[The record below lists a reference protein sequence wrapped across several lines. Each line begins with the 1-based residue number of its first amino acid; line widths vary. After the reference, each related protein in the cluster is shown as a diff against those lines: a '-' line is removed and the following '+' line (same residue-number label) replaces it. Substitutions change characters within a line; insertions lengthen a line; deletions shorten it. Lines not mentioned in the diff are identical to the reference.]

1 MTNTAK
7 QGMGDGLPIFDY
19 KQKIVE
25 AVHGNQ
31 VTIIT
36 AETGAGK
43 STQVPQYLIDA
54 GYEKVIVTEP
64 RILAARNLSL
74 RVREEWLDSH
84 PEAAELEIAYRTA
97 HERDDDPTVTQ
108 VLYCTDGLQLVRELT
123 GSGTT
128 TKQVLV
134 LDEVHEWNE
143 NMEVLIAWSKQRC
156 SQDPNFKIVIMSATI
171 ESDSLAKYYGTEAV
185 IDVPGR
191 SYDVKKRHGSDV
203 VSEIMSYL
211 PNQKNLLVF
220 LPGKTEIQTVND
232 IIAKQATKHKVPVI
246 ALHSQL
252 EAVAQQA
259 AFESYPSGKVILAT
273 NIAQTSVTIDDI
285 DVVIDS
291 GLERQIEV
299 RSGVEGLFLNQVAK
313 SDCLQRAGR
322 AGRTKHGEYV
332 LAQLG
337 EMECISL
344 DDRQDYGQPEI
355 LRKHIDRVA
364 LRLAS
369 IGVDI
374 AELDFYHAPSKT
386 AIKRAKRRL
395 KDLGALD
402 LRGAIT
408 DTGRQMEQYPVES
421 KYGRMIVEAY
431 QYSAA
436 VQSWLIAIIGIQES
450 GGIVRGGTQYDGWKK
465 YVSHDQS
472 DLIAEYDVYLAL
484 GDIYPE
490 EYEDLGI
497 IEKNVEKA
505 EDVISRLS
513 EVLGINYDKDQTL
526 SKTEHVDLLRCIV
539 AGQIDQLWTINQRG
553 QALHYMTHDER
564 EISNSSVVK
573 KSPLF
578 AGTPFDLQVPS
589 KSGKLEVLHLVQDIT
604 RVNPTWLA
612 ELRPDVFK
620 LKPGTQMYYD
630 PYIEGL
636 AERQDVLVHGT
647 VLSGSGTPVTK
658 ASSYNRKQFEDQFAL
673 WVHEKLEYKKSKLG
687 RFTRRRVKI
696 PSLRQLALQIRGR
709 AGGVV
714 ALDQLDS
721 KTKRDLLN
729 LARLD
734 APGGSDKSDKSDK
747 KRRFGKFNRYGKRF
761 KGSGRKYDQ

>member
-7 QGMGDGLPIFDY
+7 QGMGDGLPIFNY
-19 KQKIVE
+19 KQAIID
-25 AVHGNQ
+25 AVHSNQ

-74 RVREEWLDSH
+74 RVRQEWLDSH

-97 HERDDDPTVTQ
+97 HERDDDPTTTK

-143 NMEVLIAWSKQRC
+143 NMEVLIAWSKQRA

-171 ESDSLAKYYGTEAV
+171 ESASLARYYGTEAV
-185 IDVPGR
+185 IEVPGR

-211 PNQKNLLVF
+211 PQQKNLLVF
-220 LPGKTEIQTVND
+220 LPGKSEIQEVND
-232 IIAKQATKHKVPVI
+232 IIARQATKHKVPVI

-313 SDCLQRAGR
+313 ADCLQRAGR

-374 AELDFYHAPSKT
+374 DELEFYHSPSKT

-408 DTGRQMEQYPVES
+408 DIGRQMEQYPVES

-431 QYSAA
+431 QYNAP

-450 GGIVRGGTQYDGWKK
+450 GGIVRGGTQYDGWKQ
-465 YVSHDQS
+465 YVTHDQS

-484 GDIYPE
+484 EDIYPE

-497 IEKNVEKA
+497 IEKNVDKA

-513 EVLGINYDKDQTL
+513 EVLGITYDKDQQLT
-526 SKTEHVDLLRCIV
+526 KQEHADLLRCIV

-553 QALHYMTHDER
+553 QALHYITHDER

-573 KSPLF
+573 KTPLF
-578 AGTPFDLQVPS
+578 AGTPFDLQVSS

-604 RVNPTWLA
+604 RVDPKWLA

-636 AERQDVLVHGT
+636 AERQDVLVHGM

-673 WVHEKLEYKKSKLG
+673 WVHEKLEFKKSKLG
-687 RFTRRRVKI
+687 RFTRRRVKV

-721 KTKRDLLN
+721 KARRELLN

-734 APGGSDKSDKSDK
+734 APGGGRSDKPDK
-747 KRRFGKFNRYGKRF
+747 KRRFGKPKQKDKRF
-761 KGSGRKYDQ
+761 KGPKHKRY